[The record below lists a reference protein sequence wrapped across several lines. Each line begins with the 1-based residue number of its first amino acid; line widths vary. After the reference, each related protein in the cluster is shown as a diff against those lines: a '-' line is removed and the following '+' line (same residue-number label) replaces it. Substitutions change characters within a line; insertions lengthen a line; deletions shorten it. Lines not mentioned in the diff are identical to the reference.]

1 MISITQ
7 EPIDI
12 SKMLVSSEDSSA
24 GATVLFIGSV
34 RDHNDSKKVSE
45 IYYEAYEKM
54 AENTLLEIED
64 QVSKKWRVKKFVAI
78 HRIGNLKVNE
88 ISVAIA
94 ISTEH
99 RQDAFEAC
107 RYTIESIKTRTP
119 IWKKEISD
127 SGTATWK
134 DGVLPSVKK

>member
-12 SKMLVSSEDSSA
+12 SKILVSSEDSSA

-64 QVSKKWRVKKFVAI
+64 QVSKKWCVKKFVAI
-78 HRIGNLKVNE
+78 HRIGNLRVNE

-94 ISTEH
+94 ISAEH
-99 RQDAFEAC
+99 RKYAFEAC
-107 RYTIESIKTRTP
+107 RYTIDSIKTRTP
-119 IWKKEISD
+119 IWKKEILD
-127 SGTATWK
+127 SGAATWK
-134 DGVLPSVKK
+134 AGTLPSIL

>member
-12 SKMLVSSEDSSA
+12 SKILISSEDSSA

-34 RDHNDSKKVSE
+34 RDHNDTKKVSE

-54 AENTLLEIED
+54 AENTLSEIED

-78 HRIGNLKVNE
+78 HRL
-88 ISVAIA
+88 A
-94 ISTEH
+94 IS
-99 RQDAFEAC
+99 R
-107 RYTIESIKTRTP
+107 SMK
-119 IWKKEISD
+119 
-127 SGTATWK
+127 
-134 DGVLPSVKK
+134 